1 MEQTPTRIALIGI
14 VVENSDSVDSSTACS
29 ASMATISSEEWESL
43 TVRKASPSSAL
54 QWMHPTT

>member
-1 MEQTPTRIALIGI
+1 MEQTPTRIALIVLSWKTAI
-14 VVENSDSVDSSTACS
+14 LSNSSTACS

-54 QWMHPTT
+54 LWMHPTT